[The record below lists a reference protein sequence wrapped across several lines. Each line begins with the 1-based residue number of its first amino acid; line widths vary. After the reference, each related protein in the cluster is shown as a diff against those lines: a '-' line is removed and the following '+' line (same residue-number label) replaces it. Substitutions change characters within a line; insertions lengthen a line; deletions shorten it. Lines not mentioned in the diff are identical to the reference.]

1 MKKKISSSWHLYL
14 FLSFVILTLISIII
28 YLLLKPATCP
38 YTAPVKP
45 EIITIETIKTTQ
57 PSNIHQIFP
66 TLSEKRD
73 RKVIDDP
80 LYPPLNRTDRYTFE
94 STVAQT
100 NARNINVPTTDV
112 GDTYRLV
119 GYLTCKD
126 PNKDAGGNNW
136 KLMAR
141 EVNRNECD
149 FYIIPTNKDYD
160 VKVPLTP
167 DVVTNIRLRDIYTIP
182 NQLTFNSPML
192 NQTPYDFI
200 ELPKTKFDP
209 RYF

>member
-1 MKKKISSSWHLYL
+1 MKKKISTSWHLYI
-14 FLSFVILTLISIII
+14 FLSSVIIVLISIII

-38 YTAPVKP
+38 YTPPVKP
-45 EIITIETIKTTQ
+45 EIITIETGQ
-57 PSNIHQIFP
+57 PSNIQQFLPI
-66 TLSEKRD
+66 LSEKRD

-100 NARNINVPTTDV
+100 NARNINVPTTDM

-126 PNKDAGGNNW
+126 QNKDAGGNNW

-167 DVVTNIRLRDIYTIP
+167 DVVTGTRLRDIYTIP
-182 NQLTFNSPML
+182 KELTFNSPML
-192 NQTPYDFI
+192 NQTSYDFI

>member
-1 MKKKISSSWHLYL
+1 MKKNVSWHLYI
-14 FLSFVILTLISIII
+14 FLSIVIVVLISIII
-28 YLLLKPATCP
+28 YLILKPATCP
-38 YTAPVKP
+38 YIAQIKP
-45 EIITIETIKTTQ
+45 EIITLENLIKTTQ
-57 PSNIHQIFP
+57 PSKIQQVFP

-94 STVAQT
+94 SIVAQT
-100 NARNINVPTTDV
+100 DARNINIPTTDI
-112 GDTYRLV
+112 GDSYRLV
-119 GYLTCKD
+119 GYIVSKD
-126 PNKDAGGNNW
+126 QNKDAGGNNW

-167 DVVTNIRLRDIYTIP
+167 DVVTGIRLRDIYTIP
-182 NQLTFNSPML
+182 NQLAFNSPML

-209 RYF
+209 RYY